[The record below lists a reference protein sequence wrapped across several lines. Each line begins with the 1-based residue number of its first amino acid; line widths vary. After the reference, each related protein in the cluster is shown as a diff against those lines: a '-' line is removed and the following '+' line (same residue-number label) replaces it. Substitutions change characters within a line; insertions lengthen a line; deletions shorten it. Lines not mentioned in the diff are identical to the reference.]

1 MEYYTKLFNLSWTES
16 WLVEA
21 LIVIFGAL
29 LLGVFMCRVA
39 EWINGDNR

>member
-1 MEYYTKLFNLSWTES
+1 MIEQ

-39 EWINGDNR
+39 EWINGDKQ